1 MILAADASLH
11 DKTAT
16 QEDISR
22 IIHSIK
28 LRDER
33 ILAAETEIRKITEE
47 YRRLREELLPVFRM
61 AKDRSQPLPYQP
73 STTNLDN
80 YEGMSSPVLNAPSD
94 KGSIL
99 SRKISTKAL
108 RLNFTPKTNSPTHM
122 PKSIPEG
129 KTIVDSANIEPTPA
143 ASAASQHLNAQV
155 NGNTQPAHSPL
166 QPNIPSPTSTYHH
179 PPPYTA
185 RGYGSTPSTG
195 RTNHSYTEELQQTS
209 YKDTSAPTPA
219 SQSFDRGNPTSGRNR
234 GISRDP
240 EYSPAPSSRDPP
252 SVEIFKS
259 FRVSLED
266 PCWKVLPA
274 ALKKYNIDAN
284 WQQYSLYI
292 VYGDQERCLGL
303 DEKPLDLFKQ
313 LDKEGRKPMFM
324 LRRLAAPNTQPYGGS
339 TTTVG
344 SFDSGRG
351 LGNGRGHQSS
361 IQLGQLPGGVL

>member
-1 MILAADASLH
+1 MPLAADASLH

-16 QEDISR
+16 QDDISR

-33 ILAAETEIRKITEE
+33 ILAAETELRKVTED

-80 YEGMSSPVLNAPSD
+80 YEGMSSPVLNSSSD

-108 RLNFTPKTNSPTHM
+108 RLNFTPKTSSPTHM

-129 KTIVDSANIEPTPA
+129 KPIVDNANLEPTPA
-143 ASAASQHLNAQV
+143 ASAASQHLVAQM
-155 NGNTQPAHSPL
+155 NGTAQPAHSPL

-179 PPPYTA
+179 QPSSSS

-195 RTNHSYTEELQQTS
+195 RTNHSYAEDIRTTS
-209 YKDTSAPTPA
+209 YDNPVATPA
-219 SQSFDRGNPTSGRNR
+219 SQNFDRGTTSGRNR
-234 GISRDP
+234 GLSRDN
-240 EYSPAPSSRDPP
+240 EYSPAPNGRDPP

-324 LRRLAAPNTQPYGGS
+324 LRRLAAPNTQPYGQTTS
-339 TTTVG
+339 TTG

-351 LGNGRGHQSS
+351 LGGGRGHQSS
-361 IQLGQLPGGVL
+361 IQVGRELPGGII